1 MMSDNGSKQ
10 KMDALLDRMEAL
22 REKVEGNPR
31 MRAILADALRS
42 VDMDEVRQSARQ
54 KVLEQRGVEPRTAEI
69 DRDWLEEQLRESR
82 IDMAVLLVN
91 VGAKT
96 IRTNT
101 KAAFKALWLAVKI
114 IWKAGREFNRID
126 RG

>member
-1 MMSDNGSKQ
+1 MSDNGNKQ
-10 KMDALLDRMEAL
+10 EMNALLDRMEAL

-31 MRAILADALRS
+31 MMAILADALRS
-42 VDMDEVRQSARQ
+42 VDVDEVRQSARQ
-54 KVLEQRGVEPRTAEI
+54 KVLEQRGIEPRAAEI
-69 DRDWLEEQLRESR
+69 DHDWLEEQLRESR

-96 IRTNT
+96 IRMNT
-101 KAAFKALWLAVKI
+101 RAAFKSLWLAVKI
-114 IWKAGREFNRID
+114 IWKAGRDFNRID